1 LKSIPLPSLGAFS
14 NQIYDLA
21 NGSFVGSR
29 RAKDFRHLFNGSGLP
44 AGGFLPRTS
53 DASASPTS
61 ECKLRVRRRVRERHW
76 RYNAVC
82 GPAPR
87 RQWNGLRC
95 EASPGALRAFGVM
108 EPWRLRDA
116 AVPASSLFRR
126 CWPISREDEPQA
138 LAAEVEAYLIA
149 LQPRHDSLSLKAS
162 EIAQIAEDNLDLS
175 SVASLADRLGLS
187 QRSVQ
192 DAALR
197 LEAEANV
204 SLSGLAQA
212 LGYFD
217 RAHFTRDFKRA
228 TGVNPGHYRLCI
240 GAGAEAPA

>member
-1 LKSIPLPSLGAFS
+1 
-14 NQIYDLA
+14 
-21 NGSFVGSR
+21 
-29 RAKDFRHLFNGSGLP
+29 
-44 AGGFLPRTS
+44 
-53 DASASPTS
+53 
-61 ECKLRVRRRVRERHW
+61 
-76 RYNAVC
+76 
-82 GPAPR
+82 
-87 RQWNGLRC
+87 
-95 EASPGALRAFGVM
+95 
-108 EPWRLRDA
+108 
-116 AVPASSLFRR
+116 VPASSLFRR

-192 DAALR
+192 EICHRGLGIHPKWLIRCFRLQDAALR

-217 RAHFTRDFKRA
+217 QAHFTRDFKRA

>member
-1 LKSIPLPSLGAFS
+1 MLRQLVSLATCRPLLRVAG
-14 NQIYDLA
+14 ILA
-21 NGSFVGSR
+21 RG
-29 RAKDFRHLFNGSGLP
+29 FNGH
-44 AGGFLPRTS
+44 F
-53 DASASPTS
+53 
-61 ECKLRVRRRVRERHW
+61 
-76 RYNAVC
+76 
-82 GPAPR
+82 APR
-87 RQWNGLRC
+87 NCKPLMS
-95 EASPGALRAFGVM
+95 A
-108 EPWRLRDA
+108 A

-162 EIAQIAEDNLDLS
+162 EIAQIAEDNLNLP

-187 QRSVQ
+187 QRSVQEICHRGLGIHPKWLIRCFRLQ

-217 RAHFTRDFKRA
+217 QAHFTRDFKRA